1 MQLPDGP
8 ASLETL
14 FQWPQRNAKKLFED
28 SEESLNTFRALSG
41 HKIRINDSYSGTGTG
56 SWTLHHQ
63 HKALVSGAPSL
74 YCLLVVACV
83 CVVVFIVCF
92 LAPAFN
98 YAPAQTNFS
107 LNFLECN
114 NRVAVWRQ

>member
-83 CVVVFIVCF
+83 CV
-92 LAPAFN
+92 LL
-98 YAPAQTNFS
+98 YS
-107 LNFLECN
+107 LC
-114 NRVAVWRQ
+114 VS